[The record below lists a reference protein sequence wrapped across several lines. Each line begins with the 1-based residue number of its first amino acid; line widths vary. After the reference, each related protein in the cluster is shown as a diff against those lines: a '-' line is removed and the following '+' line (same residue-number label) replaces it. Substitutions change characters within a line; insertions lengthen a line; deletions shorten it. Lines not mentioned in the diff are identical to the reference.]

1 MRAMLFHFLLSLA
14 IARRLASSL
23 SSPSSSS
30 RASSSSRKSPPLTSN
45 LYLLTS
51 KMPLQPFKT
60 YYLKFFL
67 QFFSPIPW
75 WFENLAVLL
84 HRNRDARVTC

>member
-67 QFFSPIPW
+67 QFFFSNP
-75 WFENLAVLL
+75 LV
-84 HRNRDARVTC
+84 V

>member
-23 SSPSSSS
+23 SSP
-30 RASSSSRKSPPLTSN
+30 SSSSRKSPPLTSN

-67 QFFSPIPW
+67 QFFFSNP
-75 WFENLAVLL
+75 LV
-84 HRNRDARVTC
+84 V